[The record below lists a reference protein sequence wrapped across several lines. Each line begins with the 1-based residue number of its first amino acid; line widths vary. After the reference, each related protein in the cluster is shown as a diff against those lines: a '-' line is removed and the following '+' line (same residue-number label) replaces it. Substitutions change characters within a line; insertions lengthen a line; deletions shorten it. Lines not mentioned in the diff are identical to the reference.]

1 MGLLTLIDNKMNV
14 RQEKINEL
22 FKQEISKIILK
33 EIKDPRLGFVTV
45 QRVQTAR
52 DMSYAKVYIT
62 ILGSEKD
69 IQKSLSVLNGA
80 KEFIRIQLQKKIDIR
95 YIPAPEFLID
105 TKIDDTLKL
114 LNIIEKDKEE
124 HGYE

>member
-1 MGLLTLIDNKMNV
+1 MNV

-45 QRVQTAR
+45 QRVETSR

-62 ILGSEKD
+62 ILGGESDVK
-69 IQKSLSVLNGA
+69 KSLSVLNGA
-80 KEFIRIQLQKKIDIR
+80 KEFIRVQLQKKIDMR

>member
-1 MGLLTLIDNKMNV
+1 MNV

-45 QRVQTAR
+45 QRVETAR
-52 DMSYAKVYIT
+52 DLSYAKVYIT
-62 ILGSEKD
+62 VLGKESDVKR
-69 IQKSLSVLNGA
+69 SLSVLNGA
-80 KEFIRIQLQKKIDIR
+80 KDFIRVQLQKKIDLR